1 MNNIQ
6 EAYDLI
12 FTTFTKI
19 VRWNEVVK
27 NMKKNPFPGD
37 EYGEPNIGRLIQD
50 IVIITDIMTS
60 DDPECLIMRSNPD
73 LLHQRDLKF
82 DTEGKKLKQQYI
94 DFIVGAWQIEYK
106 CPFFANDSKLQRIKE
121 NWQMQNNSEKINTR
135 KLRVI
140 NIDLNL
146 IEAICQRVPELWTV
160 QKSLKFLLVG
170 LTLEKR
176 MHLKNKDYSNE
187 FTQDD
192 VTHSVVI
199 EILKDKYDFKHEDI
213 QADVDKIEEELK
225 FKDFDFSKES
235 NGDAKWDKTREEML
249 SEVKHTLKFFQNV
262 ALNTEDIVDHINVD
276 ENYNTKSFS
285 RDDMPTGRRL
295 KNVMNTLPDRRYIP
309 LDEMGSKAR
318 LSDLFKYMDE
328 RYFDGMQF
336 PIDTIIENFEDFQ
349 RLEVLSELFYEK
361 KSEEKTVIAK
371 SEEQKVRLVDIVDKK
386 REKLEA
392 LGIYTVNEEEL
403 QPEIERLR
411 TKFHT
416 KKTLHCSIETFVK
429 KQKADTERKKKPV
442 AQIKDYENM
451 MTRFI
456 ETHKKGVIDDLE
468 HPLLQDTILEE
479 IYSNKDIDDLM
490 KNLIKAAIK
499 DVRKMKNT
507 NTYSILTQQDSIYT
521 DIMIQMYK
529 SFKDAKSTDFKVIYH
544 PHYGYYSISF
554 RAAGV
559 STGPIVFFGAYEG
572 KSRFNEMYPESIYNY
587 DEESNIQYFITKPLS
602 MSMECL
608 KMQKELKYKWLMKV
622 LEGKDYGINFEKST
636 LFNSLFF
643 QQNSNVEEA
652 IMYFYLLYK
661 NYNQVGSFGKF
672 ESDKKLKLEGV
683 CDARLATVVFRFKKN
698 WRKFINKIKENE
710 LKGSDALLSIKD
722 VKDPI
727 FNFKHKSVITA
738 FLIQFFK
745 AVLPKNSG
753 VDERHFL
760 AKETVSELEHKMHYY
775 FCHTKINLE
784 NGIAK
789 IPLSEFYK
797 TLYNEDYTDWD
808 KISWHPETVILAMH
822 KVIDISEQKNTE
834 FGLRKKVNEY
844 KRQELM
850 KETKTTSINCISNEK
865 LREEMYKYVRRKQ
878 KEYEEKSEVFDT
890 NDLSSDEFVK
900 EQHKAGRF
908 LGIYSMPLTLN
919 QIERTLELETD
930 LREFALKKSMVWTG
944 FTRLPDEFIMA
955 HYMLK
960 CPIKDLITTMH
971 VKYQKGPY
979 RGFFMLSD
987 NWKYTYAIA
996 DRISKAILENMP
1008 GDSIAKPG
1016 THKLYDFEESF
1027 RSQGMNRKARKS
1039 FNITCDETRYGDE
1052 YPVEVIMY
1060 KMRVKLER
1068 GLLTKFEYNHIM
1080 YALNK
1085 LRNRKIMMHPHTVK
1099 HCEDVLKMSSEK
1111 QTVYLNNREI
1121 MTVMIQVYLMDYR
1134 MEGQE
1139 NMESVFACNKWVN
1152 KCVGWVLGNLN
1163 FDSSTDTYA
1172 HALLAVEST
1181 GFLIPEY
1188 LEWFF
1193 KTHSDDEKICTD
1205 LECPTVEEVKN
1216 SKLLKDLDMILRE
1229 GKKFRIVDG
1238 IVYELRKITKKSYIR
1253 GELISQNDTKKIVSI
1268 YTTKDFAAL
1277 LLLLSVATPRTVG
1290 QRPSCFKWTWGTS
1303 SEMLQT
1309 VQCGAVVLE
1318 PTTKWSYPLIETPNN
1333 KGYGRDLTELMARSF
1348 PAWMN
1353 GADEVSVTRMMVLC
1367 NLYVSERYNI
1377 RKSVSKNFLR
1387 FDVPPEMGG
1396 IVVFPA
1402 SFYSRTGLATN
1413 WARLVTLSE
1422 RSRKTCALWATGSD
1436 MWYREEGEVQENFYS
1451 LRNFDITSSAFTK
1464 MMRSYSTILEKSKI
1478 AGIIPEDIDTTDASS
1493 FKKEVKELIDKRK
1506 LELLI
1511 KKYALETVIL
1521 NKLSDQTKKSKQE
1534 EGLDKY
1540 GYWTM
1545 KAFGYASRYF
1555 KNPFEDSQ
1563 PLKYFEIVDLANII
1577 IDNTINYD
1585 DRTLKIFEKI
1595 NSEEIAFLKTLEL
1608 KLNFT
1613 AITDYTSFTM
1623 ASYQIVKQSR
1633 NMTTRNMAYMI
1644 LCMVAELYSFI
1655 KEPLQMK
1662 RTMTYNYYKNKIED
1676 GFITLYNQWF
1686 EVFKEIKLKKEDVL
1700 SKFQQILNFM
1710 TNIEKPLILKQF
1722 NEKIS
1727 PIEDR
1732 LRYNCGINLKC
1743 EIYRYKFTLDMF
1755 QRSVQFSA
1763 NKSLEPD
1770 PRTQQ
1775 FVAHLALTVAQVK
1788 GMDLK
1793 DIMYSLEGQN
1803 IEIEKL
1809 ATYKNKIPLDK
1820 INKDNK
1826 DIMTKYILQVLLDYN
1841 FKSEQGII
1849 IERDMPDFAV
1859 IFRKD
1864 PQLIYRILN
1873 ERTINAN
1880 ELIDLKSDIEDS
1892 KRQREFEEPTFSYR
1906 TKFRSFKI
1914 RLNSERTEEIYFKN
1928 RLFWAKMKRA
1938 EAHKRGK
1945 ELDYSNKRFISA
1957 EFIIFNYWG
1966 KSPMLYI
1973 KIDKNSYLPW
1983 THAIIDIF
1991 YYFMVNKEKRAM
2003 KVLEPVRQEN
2013 FNLKKYDDGTYEI
2026 FPIGIKTDMKMFDV
2040 EFVNK
2045 IKVRRN
2051 TIYQKDKIIL
2061 PKVGHWG
2068 VYTISAWVSHKIT
2081 RDITLKNR
2089 ITNEVIYNDYNKIE
2103 GKIPIFEDVISQ
2115 LHLGKRIKAWF
2126 LNLSNQTIEGLQYMS
2141 IINNYLIDLKGLNRL
2156 LNGGFKLVRKVAERE
2171 IRMFLDNITLAAKEI
2186 KSADTDI
2193 VKAKKQLDLWANISL
2208 FKFVDIN
2215 DLDRLTPRVWLKHST
2230 PKYYCYTQKQ
2240 VEDWSEIFKSELL
2253 DPSYIAEVISL
2264 QSARGNI
2271 RTEVLIKLVKGLN
2284 LSRTIN
2290 KEGER
2295 NLVYQMLNKQRWFT
2309 TDLRIDYLFLWL
2321 SREYFKSRELVELL
2335 DFSTLIKNDILQES
2349 KSKYN
2354 VNSY

>member
-1 MNNIQ
+1 
-6 EAYDLI
+6 
-12 FTTFTKI
+12 
-19 VRWNEVVK
+19 
-27 NMKKNPFPGD
+27 MKKNPFPKKEYD
-37 EYGEPNIGRLIQD
+37 EVNVGRLIQD

-60 DDPECLIMRSNPD
+60 DDPECLIMRSNSH
-73 LLHQRDLKF
+73 LLHQRDLKL
-82 DTEGKKLKQQYI
+82 DVEGKRLKQQYI
-94 DFIVGAWQIEYK
+94 DFIVGNWQIEYK
-106 CPFFANDSKLQRIKE
+106 CPFFANDAKLTRMKE
-121 NWQMQNNSEKINTR
+121 DWLMQNNSERVNTR
-135 KLRVI
+135 KIRVI
-140 NIDLNL
+140 NINYTL
-146 IEAICQRVPELWTV
+146 IESICQKVPELFTI
-160 QKSLKFLLVG
+160 QKSLKFLLTG
-170 LTLEKR
+170 ITLNKR

-192 VTHSVVI
+192 VTHSVII
-199 EILKDKYDFKHEDI
+199 EILRDEYNFRHEDI
-213 QADVDKIEEELK
+213 QDEVDKIEKELK
-225 FKDFDFSKES
+225 FEEFDFTKKGNSEE
-235 NGDAKWDKTREEML
+235 KWDETRQKMLEEI
-249 SEVKHTLKFFQNV
+249 KHTLKFFKNV
-262 ALNTEDIVDHINVD
+262 ALSTEDIVDHIKTD
-276 ENYNTKSFS
+276 DNYNTKSFN

-295 KNVMNTLPDRRYIP
+295 KNVMNTLPDRKYIS
-309 LDEMGSKAR
+309 LEEMGSKSR
-318 LSDLFKYMDE
+318 LSELFKYMDE
-328 RYFDGMQF
+328 RYFDGIQF
-336 PIDTIIENFEDFQ
+336 PIDTIIENFDDFQ
-349 RLEVLSELFYEK
+349 RLEVLSELYYEK

-371 SEEQKVRLVDIVDKK
+371 SEEQKVRLIDIMDKK
-386 REKLEA
+386 REKLEK
-392 LGIYTVNEEEL
+392 LGIYTVDEEEL
-403 QPEIERLR
+403 KPEIKRLKE
-411 TKFHT
+411 KFKV
-416 KKTLHCSIETFVK
+416 KKTLHCSINSFVK
-429 KQKADTERKKKPV
+429 KQLADTERKKKPV
-442 AQIKDYENM
+442 AMVKDYENM
-451 MTRFI
+451 MTMFMEKHRR
-456 ETHKKGVIDDLE
+456 GQIDDME
-468 HPLLQDTILEE
+468 HPLIQDTILEE
-479 IYSNKDIDDLM
+479 IYSNSDIDVLIKELIKEAAKDI
-490 KNLIKAAIK
+490 
-499 DVRKMKNT
+499 RKMKKT
-507 NTYSILTQQDSIYT
+507 NTYQILAQQDSIYT

-529 SFKDAKSTDFKVIYH
+529 SFKNAKGTDFKVIYH

-559 STGPIVFFGAYEG
+559 STGPIVFFGAYQG
-572 KSRFNEMYPESIYNY
+572 NTHFNEMYPESIYTY
-587 DEESNIQYFITKPLS
+587 DEETDIQYFITKPLS

-622 LEGKDYGINFEKST
+622 LEGRDYGINFEKST

-683 CDARLATVVFRFKKN
+683 CDARLATVIFRFKKN
-698 WRKFINKIKENE
+698 WRKFINKIKENDK
-710 LKGSDALLSIKD
+710 KGVDALLTIQD

-727 FNFKHKSVITA
+727 FGFKHKSIITA

-760 AKETVSELEHKMHYY
+760 ASETKSELEHKMHYY
-775 FCHTKINLE
+775 FCRTKINLD

-789 IPLSEFYK
+789 ISLSEFYK
-797 TLYNEDYTDWD
+797 TLYNDDYTDWD

-822 KVIDISEQKNTE
+822 KVIDTSEQRNTE
-834 FGLRKKVNEY
+834 FGLKKKVNEY

-850 KETKTTSINCISNEK
+850 KETKTTSINCISNDK
-865 LREEMYKYVRRKQ
+865 LREEMYKYVRKKQ
-878 KEYEEKSEVFDT
+878 KEFEERGEEFDT
-890 NDLSSDEFVK
+890 NDLSSEEFVH
-900 EQHKAGRF
+900 EQNKMGRF

-919 QIERTLELETD
+919 QIERTLELEDD
-930 LREFALKKSMVWTG
+930 LRKFAQKKGMIWKG

-960 CPIKDLITTMH
+960 CPIRDLVTTLH

-1027 RSQGMNRKARKS
+1027 RSQGMNRKMRRS

-1080 YALNK
+1080 YALDR
-1085 LRNRKIMMHPHTVK
+1085 LRKRKIMMHPHTVK

-1111 QTVYLNNREI
+1111 QTIYLNNREI

-1139 NMESVFACNKWVN
+1139 KMEDVFSCNKWVN

-1172 HALLAVEST
+1172 HALLAIEST

-1205 LECPTVEEVKN
+1205 LECPSIEEVKN
-1216 SKLLKDLDMILRE
+1216 SKLLEDLDKILKE
-1229 GKKFRIVDG
+1229 NKKFRIVDG

-1253 GELISQNDTKKIVSI
+1253 GELITQIDTKKVVSV

-1277 LLLLSVATPRTVG
+1277 LLLLSVATPRLVG

-1309 VQCGAVVLE
+1309 VQCGGVVLE

-1333 KGYGRDLTELMARSF
+1333 KGYGRDLIELMARSF
-1348 PAWMN
+1348 PSWMN
-1353 GADEVSVTRMMVLC
+1353 GADEVTVTRLMILC

-1377 RKSVSKNFLR
+1377 RKSVTKNFLR

-1396 IVVFPA
+1396 IVIFPP

-1413 WARLVTLSE
+1413 WARLVTLSD
-1422 RSRKTCALWATGSD
+1422 RARKTCALWGTGSD
-1436 MWYREEGEVQENFYS
+1436 MWYKEEGEIQENFYS
-1451 LRNFDITSSAFTK
+1451 LKNFDIVSSAFTK
-1464 MMRSYSTILEKSKI
+1464 MMRSFNTIIEKSKI
-1478 AGIIPEDIDTTDASS
+1478 AGIIPEEIDTKDATV
-1493 FKKEVKELIDKRK
+1493 FKKEIRELINKRK

-1545 KAFGYASRYF
+1545 KVFGYASRYF
-1555 KNPFEDSQ
+1555 KNPFEEGP
-1563 PLKYFEIVDLANII
+1563 PLKYYEIVNIANEI
-1577 IDNTINYD
+1577 IDGAGSYD

-1595 NSEEIAFLKTLEL
+1595 NSEEIAFLKTLEI
-1608 KLNFT
+1608 KVYFNKKTNYTNFMT
-1613 AITDYTSFTM
+1613 ANYE
-1623 ASYQIVKQSR
+1623 IVKQSR

-1655 KEPLQMK
+1655 KEPEQMK
-1662 RTMTYNYYKNKIED
+1662 KTMTYNYYKNKIED
-1676 GFITLYNQWF
+1676 SFVTLYNQWF
-1686 EVFKEIKLKKEDVL
+1686 EVFKEIRLKKEDVL

-1722 NEKIS
+1722 NDKLS

-1732 LRYNCGINLKC
+1732 LRYNCGVNLEC
-1743 EIYRYKFTLDMF
+1743 QIYKYKFTLDMF
-1755 QRSVQFSA
+1755 QRSVQFKA

-1770 PRTQQ
+1770 VRTQQ
-1775 FVAHLALTVAQVK
+1775 FVAHLALTVAEIK
-1788 GMDLK
+1788 NKDLK
-1793 DIMYSLEGQN
+1793 DIVYSLEGQN

-1809 ATYKNKIPLDK
+1809 ATYRNKIPLDK

-1826 DIMTKYILQVLLDYN
+1826 DTMTKYILQVLLDYN
-1841 FKSEQGII
+1841 FKSEQGVV
-1849 IERDMPDFAV
+1849 IERDMPTFDQV
-1859 IFRKD
+1859 YKRD
-1864 PQLIYRILN
+1864 PDLIRRILN
-1873 ERTINAN
+1873 ERTINKN
-1880 ELIDLKSDIEDS
+1880 ELLDLKSDIEDY
-1892 KRQREFEEPTFSYR
+1892 KKQTEWDEPTFSYR

-1914 RLNSERTEEIYFKN
+1914 RLNSERTEEVSFQN
-1928 RLFWAKMKRA
+1928 RAFWAKMKRA
-1938 EAHKRGK
+1938 EANKKGK
-1945 ELDYSNKRFISA
+1945 PLDYSTKRFVSG
-1957 EFIIFNYWG
+1957 EFLVFNYWG

-1973 KIDKNSYLPW
+1973 KVDKNSYLPW
-1983 THAIIDIF
+1983 THSIIDF
-1991 YYFMVNKEKRAM
+1991 FLYFLINREKRTM
-2003 KVLEPVRQEN
+2003 KVLEPVRQKM
-2013 FNLKKYDDGTYEI
+2013 FNLKRYENGTYEI
-2026 FPIGIKTDMKMFDV
+2026 FPIAVQTDMKMFPV
-2040 EFVNK
+2040 EFVDK
-2045 IKVRRN
+2045 IKVKRS
-2051 TIYQKDKIIL
+2051 TIYKKDKIIL
-2061 PKVGHWG
+2061 PKLGHWG
-2068 VYTISAWVSHKIT
+2068 SYTISAWVSHRIT
-2081 RDITLKNR
+2081 RDVILKDR
-2089 ITNEVIYNDYNKIE
+2089 VTNTVIFNDYNKIE
-2103 GKIPIFEDVISQ
+2103 GSLPLFEDI
-2115 LHLGKRIKAWF
+2115 LNEMHLNTKMRSW
-2126 LNLSNQTIEGLQYMS
+2126 LLSLSTRVVEGLQYMG
-2141 IINNYLIDLKGLNRL
+2141 IINNYLIDLKGLNKA
-2156 LNGGFKLVRKVAERE
+2156 LNNNFKLAKKIDERDM
-2171 IRMFLDNITLAAKEI
+2171 RMFLNNITLAAKEI
-2186 KSADTDI
+2186 KAADTNI
-2193 VKAKKQLDLWANISL
+2193 VKAKKQLELWSNISL
-2208 FKFVDIN
+2208 FKLVNIN

-2230 PKYYCYTQKQ
+2230 PKYYCYTQNR
-2240 VEDWSEIFKSELL
+2240 EENWSEIFLTELI
-2253 DPSYIAEVISL
+2253 DPSYIEEVMAL

-2284 LSRTIN
+2284 LNKTLN

-2295 NLVYQMLNKQRWFT
+2295 NLIYQLLNKQNWFT
-2309 TDLRIDYLFLWL
+2309 TDLRIDYIFLWL
-2321 SREYFKSRELVELL
+2321 SREYLKSKELIGLL
-2335 DFSTLIKNDILQES
+2335 AFATLIKNDILQES
-2349 KSKYN
+2349 KSQYN
-2354 VNSY
+2354 VNNY